1 MDPKVGGFALL
12 NNLRMDAAMP
22 VSLMATLACCNLFA
36 FDQKMVF
43 NPNSHEGHTSW
54 AISYQNLKKEAYQK
68 CKLRRFVRKSQLRQ
82 SFKESMM
89 GLITETLC
97 CPTGLMVVLPGYME
111 GTYIKDK
118 YILYLHRSQK
128 KAMVLIV
135 CRKYPSAKLQQK

>member
-1 MDPKVGGFALL
+1 MELIQKGLIVFYHTSRYYVAKDGWMDPKVGGFALL

-68 CKLRRFVRKSQLRQ
+68 CKLRRFVRKSQLR
-82 SFKESMM
+82 
-89 GLITETLC
+89 
-97 CPTGLMVVLPGYME
+97 
-111 GTYIKDK
+111 
-118 YILYLHRSQK
+118 
-128 KAMVLIV
+128 
-135 CRKYPSAKLQQK
+135 